1 MKLADFKKD
10 CLNHSPDF
18 VVQKYLLD
26 GTSYFF
32 DIENEISE
40 FQFKKDIAESLGV
53 HIREIA
59 IVGSGKL
66 GFSIKPDKDEPGFFP
81 FNKFDSK
88 KEKSD
93 LDIAIISNRLF
104 DDQLIRLYEHT
115 SSYVNKEIW
124 NKVKDRKSLALY
136 VLKGWLKP
144 DFKPK
149 EYRISDDIE
158 SVQSDYKMKFGRDI
172 NIGIYKSWFFFENY
186 HINNVRNINLNL
198 IANG

>member
-1 MKLADFKKD
+1 MNLSSFKKD
-10 CLNHSPDF
+10 CLNKSPDI

-32 DIENEISE
+32 DIEDKINE
-40 FQFKKDIAESLGV
+40 FQFKKDIARSLGV

-81 FNKFDSK
+81 FKKFDGK
-88 KEKSD
+88 KKKSD
-93 LDIAIISNRLF
+93 LDIAIISNNLF
-104 DDQLIRLYEHT
+104 DSQLKRLYEHT
-115 SSYVNKEIW
+115 SRYGNKEIW
-124 NKVKDRKSLALY
+124 NKVSDRKSLAYY
-136 VLKGWLKP
+136 VLKGWLRP
-144 DFKPK
+144 DFIPK
-149 EYRISDDIE
+149 EYKISDDIE
-158 SVQSDYKMKFGRDI
+158 NVQSDYKMKFGRDI
-172 NIGIYKSWFFFENY
+172 NIGIYKSWYFFESY